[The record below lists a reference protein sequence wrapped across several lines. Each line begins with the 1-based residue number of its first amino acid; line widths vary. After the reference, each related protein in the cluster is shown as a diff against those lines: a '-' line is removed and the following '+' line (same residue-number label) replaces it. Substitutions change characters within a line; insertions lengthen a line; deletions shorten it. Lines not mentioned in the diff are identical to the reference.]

1 MAAILEAKDLCRQFG
16 TGKNVV
22 RAVKNVSIA
31 IPAGQL
37 TVLRGPSGSGKTT
50 LLNMLSTLDLP
61 TSGAILYDGKTDLT
75 ALSLRQR
82 DAFRRRE

>member
-61 TSGAILYDGKTDLT
+61 TSGASRCGSGT
-75 ALSLRQR
+75 LSGGGNRPL
-82 DAFRRRE
+82 FSRRWR